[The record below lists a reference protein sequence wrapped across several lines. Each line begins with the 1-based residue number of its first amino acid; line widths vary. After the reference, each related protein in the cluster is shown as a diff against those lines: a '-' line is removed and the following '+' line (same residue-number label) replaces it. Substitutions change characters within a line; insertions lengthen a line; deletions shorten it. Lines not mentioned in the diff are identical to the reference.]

1 MPRCRS
7 VRLPTM
13 KPHVISAAGSTVAP
27 RPAMLCPVSEAAV
40 AEQVPPGVVGHE
52 EHEPQ
57 RERRQHPGDRDP
69 PLQLRPLERRSGR

>member
-1 MPRCRS
+1 
-7 VRLPTM
+7 
-13 KPHVISAAGSTVAP
+13 
-27 RPAMLCPVSEAAV
+27 MLCPVSEAAV